1 MSNAVEVSGMGGWV
15 RELGSPKFHR
25 PQVTCFGNQGPTCM
39 VNTKK
44 GKSRIWF
51 RSEGEVGEGRKK
63 RRS

>member
-1 MSNAVEVSGMGGWV
+1 MGGWV

>member
-44 GKSRIWF
+44 GKNRIWF
-51 RSEGEVGEGRKK
+51 RSEGEAGEGRKK